1 MLEDI
6 VSIPLP
12 VEETLRIRKNVI
24 RNGEGK
30 RICVVTGIH
39 GDELEGQYVCFLL
52 TRMLNRNPDP
62 GGLKYWAG
70 ELDKGKQPT
79 AVIEGFVNSKE
90 FIDICNEYGIVRK

>member
-30 RICVVTGIH
+30 RLCVVTCIH
-39 GDELEGQYVCFLL
+39 GD
-52 TRMLNRNPDP
+52 
-62 GGLKYWAG
+62 
-70 ELDKGKQPT
+70 
-79 AVIEGFVNSKE
+79 
-90 FIDICNEYGIVRK
+90 